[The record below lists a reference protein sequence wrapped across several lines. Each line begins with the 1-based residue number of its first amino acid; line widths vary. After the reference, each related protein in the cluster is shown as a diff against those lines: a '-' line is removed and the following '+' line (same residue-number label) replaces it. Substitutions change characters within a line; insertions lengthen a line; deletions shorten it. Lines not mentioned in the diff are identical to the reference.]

1 MNNTMTV
8 ELASAIVLCLCAGC
22 ASVPDQ
28 NSEYRE
34 EKIYR
39 TGSNLPVKDYGD
51 ANIDFVKPDAA
62 NPIIRPGSSV
72 VGKKP
77 AG

>member
-1 MNNTMTV
+1 MNDRTN
-8 ELASAIVLCLCAGC
+8 AAIAAAMLLGLCAGC
-22 ASVPDQ
+22 ASTPEQDSQ
-28 NSEYRE
+28 YRE
-34 EKIYR
+34 ERMYR
-39 TGSNLPVKDYGD
+39 TGSNIPVKDYGD
-51 ANIDFVKPDAA
+51 ANIEVVKPDAA